1 MDFFIEKY
9 LNIDDIFLYWY
20 MKNSINIYVR
30 FIWKHIIDHIV
41 YKLIYHVKR
50 VNFQTCERLRIV
62 RTITLY
68 C

>member
-1 MDFFIEKY
+1 
-9 LNIDDIFLYWY
+9 

-30 FIWKHIIDHIV
+30 FIWEHIIDHIV

-50 VNFQTCERLRIV
+50 VNFQICERLRIV